1 MGNVPCL
8 ECGTVFWHPS
18 QSIGD
23 VPCLRG
29 AKHGATINFA
39 GVAQRHL
46 CRGCRNCGGCAHHAQ
61 ARARGGRKE
70 FSSRL
75 RLKQSFNDSLHFSL
89 QAIEL
94 TLSWSVLWFSSHRGQ
109 RHGGGS
115 SPTGAKDRGRRE
127 PFFECL
133 LGCFLFLSPPKQRG
147 SGRAATP
154 LRKRSDHFSSLGSLL
169 ALQTV

>member
-1 MGNVPCL
+1 MGHVPRL
-8 ECGTVFWHPS
+8 ECAIAFWHPS

-46 CRGCRNCGGCAHHAQ
+46 CRGCRNCGGCAHHAE
-61 ARARGGRKE
+61 ARARRGRKE
-70 FSSRL
+70 TLSRL
-75 RLKQSFNDSLHFSL
+75 RLNNVELEYGARVEYGNDSLHFSL

-94 TLSWSVLWFSSHRGQ
+94 TLSWSALWFSSRRGQ
-109 RHGGGS
+109 RHGDGS

-127 PFFECL
+127 PFFKCL
-133 LGCFLFLSPPKQRG
+133 LGCFFVFVTPHRGQRP
-147 SGRAATP
+147 RPA
-154 LRKRSDHFSSLGSLL
+154 
-169 ALQTV
+169 